1 MMKLKQKKLLKCFLF
16 DICVIYIWLI
26 KGVSRCSGHQ
36 PSDPNLPL
44 QIYMPMLTHL
54 LSNLTHREPSEDLR
68 DPKKGHLGPKRA
80 LKRSLR
86 AQKRPDTRPK
96 CAVTMIPTQSD
107 QSAAVGT
114 KSGSRGSSE
123 SLWGPQKGPFG
134 GPEVL

>member
-54 LSNLTHREPSEDLR
+54 LSNLIHREPSEDLR
-68 DPKKGHLGPKRA
+68 DPKKGHFGPKQA
-80 LKRSLR
+80 LQRSLR

-96 CAVTMIPTQSD
+96 CAVTMSPTQSD
-107 QSAAVGT
+107 QSVVVGT
-114 KSGSRGSSE
+114 KSGSRGSSRVP
-123 SLWGPQKGPFG
+123 LGPPKGSFGENRPF
-134 GPEVL
+134 

>member
-1 MMKLKQKKLLKCFLF
+1 M
-16 DICVIYIWLI
+16 IYIWLI

-114 KSGSRGSSE
+114 KSGPLVLSE
-123 SLWGPQKGPFG
+123 SLWGPQKGI
-134 GPEVL
+134 

>member
-44 QIYMPMLTHL
+44 QIYMPMLTRL

-86 AQKRPDTRPK
+86 AQKRPDTKVCGYHDTNPVRP
-96 CAVTMIPTQSD
+96 IGGSWD
-107 QSAAVGT
+107 QIWFPGVLRVPLGPP
-114 KSGSRGSSE
+114 KRPF
-123 SLWGPQKGPFG
+123 WGP
-134 GPEVL
+134 